1 MSAKEMKHNLTEQLQ
16 IAYRK
21 SGGLIQK
28 FYKGGTSTY
37 KSSDKE
43 KTPEEEKID
52 RMKRHGK
59 PKKYGISYN
68 YVPGTIHSIS
78 GISTAPIQINT
89 NTGKYVKLN
98 NGIHLPAVELTNGNN
113 QQKVINTIGPAYDVY
128 RFPHEEIQVTRIPE
142 TELDIRPELY
152 PDIIQRNDNTST
164 SGSKYPGNITQGTYP
179 GSQPTL
185 DAPEGYEG
193 QVAVKKQAPY
203 GSGGT
208 PEVWVDKKTNKVLG
222 RKEPKPNP
230 SGSFIIEKFGGLI
243 PNPRH

>member
-1 MSAKEMKHNLTEQLQ
+1 MKQNLTEQLQ

-28 FYKGGTSTY
+28 FYQGGRTSTY
-37 KSSDKE
+37 EGSDKE
-43 KTPEEEKID
+43 KTPEEERID
-52 RMKRHGK
+52 SMKEYGR
-59 PKKYGISYN
+59 PRNGISYN

-89 NTGKYVKLN
+89 NTGKYIKLS
-98 NGIHLPAVELTNGNN
+98 NGIHLPDVELTNGNN
-113 QQKVINTIGPAYDVY
+113 QQRVINITEPAYDVY
-128 RFPHEEIQVTRIPE
+128 RFPNRGFKRERIP
-142 TELDIRPELY
+142 DIPIKLIPELY

-193 QVAVKKQAPY
+193 QVAVKVQAPH

-208 PEVWVDKKTNKVLG
+208 PEVWVDKKTGKVLG

>member
-37 KSSDKE
+37 NSSDKE
-43 KTPEEEKID
+43 ETSEEEKID
-52 RMKRHGK
+52 RMK
-59 PKKYGISYN
+59 KYGTPRNGISYN
-68 YVPGTIHSIS
+68 YVPGAIHSIS
-78 GISTAPIQINT
+78 GISTTPIQINT
-89 NTGKYVKLN
+89 NTGKYVKLS

-113 QQKVINTIGPAYDVY
+113 QQRVINTTEPAYDVY
-128 RFPHEEIQVTRIPE
+128 RFPNRQVVKRRIP
-142 TELDIRPELY
+142 DIPINLPPELY

-164 SGSKYPGNITQGTYP
+164 SGSKNPGNITQGTYP
-179 GSQPTL
+179 GSQPVL

-193 QVAVKKQAPY
+193 QVAVKVQAPY

-208 PEVWVDKKTNKVLG
+208 PEVWVDKKTGKVLG